1 MRAFGLAM
9 AIVATAWVA
18 GCGDDD
24 DDTKVYPDASVVDAS
39 VKDASVK
46 SDAGTH
52 CEYNGKSYAV
62 GDAVIKA
69 ENNSCTCLESGDVG
83 QCTRNFPD
91 PEDGCYYDGKFYK
104 VGAIVPKGELSCICG
119 ADTRLGH
126 CTGANQ
132 DDAGD
137 MEDAGDSDAGTQ

>member
-9 AIVATAWVA
+9 AMVTAALVA

-24 DDTKVYPDASVVDAS
+24 DTEPRPDASVVDAG
-39 VKDASVK
+39 VDASVK

-52 CEYNGKSYAV
+52 CEYNGKTYAV

-69 ENNSCTCLESGDVG
+69 GNDSCTCLASGDVG
-83 QCTRNFPD
+83 LCTRNFPD
-91 PEDGCYYDGKFYK
+91 PADGCTYK
-104 VGAIVPKGELSCICG
+104 GQWYGVGAVVPKGALSCICRDDG
-119 ADTRLGH
+119 TLGQ
-126 CTGANQ
+126 CTGANL

-137 MEDAGDSDAGTQ
+137 MDDAGSSDGGTE